1 MNNKLKHKITFSQ
14 LWRNK
19 NKQIIKLKIFINVK
33 NNKSKNNKLKNNKIK
48 LNKSS
53 LMMLMMKIKVKIA
66 QMIHIIHT
74 KNNKIINLN
83 KVNNINKTNN

>member
-1 MNNKLKHKITFSQ
+1 MNNKLKHTIKFIQ

-33 NNKSKNNKLKNNKIK
+33 NNKSKNNKLKNIKIQ
-48 LNKSS
+48 LNKSL
-53 LMMLMMKIKVKIA
+53 LMMLMMEIKVKIA
-66 QMIHIIHT
+66 QMIIIHT

-83 KVNNINKTNN
+83 KVNNIYKTNN